1 MANEFSRTPLSRP
14 VAPAKGKPALT
25 PAERKS
31 MKFVDAATP
40 EQSPTRIALP
50 TGAADKPHSPAEAK
64 QLREDICAEYVAKHG
79 TFPELEYIMGEVF
92 KRRGIKLPKKAFK

>member
-40 EQSPTRIALP
+40 EQSPTRIAASAA
-50 TGAADKPHSPAEAK
+50 AADKPHSPAEAK
-64 QLREDICAEYVAKHG
+64 QLREEICAEYVAKHG
-79 TFPELEYIMGEVF
+79 TFPDLDYVMSEVL
-92 KRRGIKLPKKAFK
+92 KRRGIKLPKRAFK

>member
-14 VAPAKGKPALT
+14 VPPSKGKPSLT
-25 PAERKS
+25 PADRKS

-40 EQSPTRIALP
+40 EQSPTRIASP
-50 TGAADKPHSPAEAK
+50 TASNDKPHSPAEAK

-79 TFPELEYIMGEVF
+79 TFPDLEYVMGEVF
-92 KRRGIKLPKKAFK
+92 KRRGIKLPKRAFK

>member
-14 VAPAKGKPALT
+14 VAPSKGKPALT
-25 PAERKS
+25 PAERRTT
-31 MKFVDAATP
+31 KFVDAATP
-40 EQSPTRIALP
+40 DQSPTRIALP

-92 KRRGIKLPKKAFK
+92 KRRGIKLPKRAFK

>member
-1 MANEFSRTPLSRP
+1 MSNQFSSPPLSRP
-14 VAPAKGKPALT
+14 VAPAKSKPALT

-40 EQSPTRIALP
+40 PQSPTRTAVP
-50 TGAADKPHSPAEAK
+50 ATAADKPHSPAEAK

-79 TFPELEYIMGEVF
+79 SFPDLEYVMSEVF
-92 KRRGIKLPKKAFK
+92 KRRGIKLPKRAFK